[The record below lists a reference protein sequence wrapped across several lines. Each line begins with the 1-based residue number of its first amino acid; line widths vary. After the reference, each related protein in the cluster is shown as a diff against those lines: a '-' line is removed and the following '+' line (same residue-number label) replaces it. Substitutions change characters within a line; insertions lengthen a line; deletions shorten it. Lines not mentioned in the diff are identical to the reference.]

1 MAAHSV
7 SCWSCGHTG
16 DFSPPLE
23 RADSCQGCRRDAKC
37 CLNCRF
43 YDRQTNQ
50 ECSESQ
56 AELVKDK
63 EKSNFCDWFAARSAS
78 VVSGGGNASNP
89 LDQLFGG
96 VSQPKEKSSI
106 EDDFESF
113 FSKK

>member
-7 SCWSCGHTG
+7 SCWSCGHTW